1 MFCRRHFLAG
11 LAGLAASPILPAL
24 GAKTEGTELIVS
36 TATHAGGRFAVAG
49 FEPSGHVRFA
59 LALPGRGHGLAAR
72 PSTAEAVVVA
82 RRPGAYLMIVDVEAG
97 RVVRTV
103 ANAEG
108 RHFNGHGVHSADGRM
123 FYASETE
130 IESGAGLLGIYD
142 AGTGYRRLGEVPSGG
157 LDPHD
162 IRLIDNSR
170 TLVIANGGVMTHPD
184 APKTVLNLD
193 SMDPTLAYLDATN
206 GNARA
211 VVHQSPMRRWLGIRH
226 LAVGAGDRV
235 AIAMQYVGPAADT
248 VPLVALHR
256 PGDPAFRFLDLP
268 AQTLSAI
275 RHYCG
280 GAAVDASG
288 TVLGVSCPKG
298 NMFVFFMLKDGRYIG
313 KTDVADG
320 CGIAP
325 ASNGFVLTSGVGG
338 VFSWHP
344 DATAQPTPGRF
355 LESGRWDNHAIRM
368 TLSG

>member
-1 MFCRRHFLAG
+1 MLDRRQFAAG
-11 LAGLAASPILPAL
+11 FAGLAASPVLPAWS
-24 GAKTEGTELIVS
+24 ARTEGVELILS
-36 TATHAGGRFAVAG
+36 TATHGEGRFAVAG

-59 LALPGRGHGLAAR
+59 LALPDRGHGLAVR
-72 PSTAEAVVVA
+72 PGTAEAVVVS
-82 RRPGAYLMIVDVEAG
+82 RRPGAYLMIIDVNAG
-97 RVVRTV
+97 RVVGTA

-108 RHFNGHGVHSADGRM
+108 RHFNGHGIHSADGRT

-130 IESGAGLLGIYD
+130 IESGAGLLGVYD
-142 AGTGYRRLGEVPSGG
+142 AGAGYRRLGEVSSGG

-162 IRLIDNSR
+162 IRLIDNGR

-206 GNARA
+206 GKIRA
-211 VVHQSPMRRWLGIRH
+211 VVHQPETQRWLGVRH
-226 LAVGAGDRV
+226 LAVGADDRV
-235 AIAMQYVGPAADT
+235 AIAMQYAGPAADT
-248 VPLVALHR
+248 VPLVALHQIGER
-256 PGDPAFRFLDLP
+256 SFRFLELP
-268 AQTLSAI
+268 AQILSAI

-298 NMFVFFMLKDGRYIG
+298 NMFVFFMLEDGRYIG

-325 ASNGFVLTSGVGG
+325 AANGFALTSGVGG
-338 VFSWHP
+338 VFSWRP
-344 DATAQPTPGRF
+344 DAGARPIAGRF
-355 LESGRWDNHAIRM
+355 LESGRWDNHAVRAIF
-368 TLSG
+368 